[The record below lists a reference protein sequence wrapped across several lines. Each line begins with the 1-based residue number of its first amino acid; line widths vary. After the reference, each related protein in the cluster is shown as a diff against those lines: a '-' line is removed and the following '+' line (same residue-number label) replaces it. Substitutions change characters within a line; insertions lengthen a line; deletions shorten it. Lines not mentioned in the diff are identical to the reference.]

1 MIGQSPERR
10 QPDLFNPLL
19 EDFIDMKHELVLLAR
34 KIDWDYFQKEF
45 APLYSHR
52 GQKAM
57 PICLMIGC
65 LILKHLYDL
74 GDETL
79 AKEWVMNPYMQYF
92 CGETIFQHRFPC
104 DPSDF
109 VHFRKRIGEK
119 GIEKIFLQSVKLHG
133 KDAEEKLHV
142 SDTTVQGNNTTFPT
156 DQKLYKKV
164 IEGCHDIAQ
173 QEGVEQR
180 QSYEKTSKELLRQ
193 THNGKHPRR
202 WKKARAARKKLRTLA
217 RRVIRELERKLDE
230 PQIQGHLDRLEIYK
244 RLVEQE
250 PQDKNKIYSPHKPY
264 TTCIAKGKA
273 STPYEFGNKVGLVIT
288 SESQLVVAIRAFEGN
303 PHDSKTIEPLLE
315 WMKQNGLKQPKQIV
329 YDRGGRG
336 KKEING
342 VEILTPGKPLK
353 NDSGYERAKKRKPF
367 RRRAAIEP
375 VIGHLKK
382 DFRMQENYM
391 KGKNSPTINALLA
404 ATAWNLKKLMRKL
417 LRELLRFLFSVFPPC
432 PKTDSSPSVFSLFL
446 SAFSLILRKSFS

>member
-1 MIGQSPERR
+1 M
-10 QPDLFNPLL
+10 
-19 EDFIDMKHELVLLAR
+19 
-34 KIDWDYFQKEF
+34 
-45 APLYSHR
+45 
-52 GQKAM
+52 
-57 PICLMIGC
+57 
-65 LILKHLYDL
+65 
-74 GDETL
+74 
-79 AKEWVMNPYMQYF
+79 
-92 CGETIFQHRFPC
+92 
-104 DPSDF
+104 
-109 VHFRKRIGEK
+109 
-119 GIEKIFLQSVKLHG
+119 
-133 KDAEEKLHV
+133 
-142 SDTTVQGNNTTFPT
+142 
-156 DQKLYKKV
+156 
-164 IEGCHDIAQ
+164 
-173 QEGVEQR
+173 
-180 QSYEKTSKELLRQ
+180 LRQ
-193 THNGKHPRR
+193 TYNGKHPKR

-217 RRVIRELERKLDE
+217 RRVVRELERKLDE
-230 PQIQGHLDRLEIYK
+230 TQIQRHVDRLEIYK
-244 RLVEQE
+244 RIVEQE

-315 WMKQNGLKQPKQIV
+315 WMRQNGLKYSKQIV

-353 NDSGYERAKKRKPF
+353 SDSGYERAKKRKPF

-391 KGKNSPTINALLA
+391 KGQNSPTINALLA

-417 LRELLRFLFSVFPPC
+417 LRELLRFLFSVFSPS
-432 PKTDSSPSVFSLFL
+432 PKTENSPSVFT
-446 SAFSLILRKSFS
+446 LILSKVFC

>member
-1 MIGQSPERR
+1 MLGQSPERR

-19 EDFIDMKHELVLLAR
+19 EDFIDMKHELVLLAQ

-57 PICLMIGC
+57 PIRLMIGC
-65 LILKHLYDL
+65 LILKHLYNL

-79 AKEWVMNPYMQYF
+79 AKEWIMNPYMQYF

-109 VHFRKRIGEK
+109 VHFRKRI
-119 GIEKIFLQSVKLHG
+119 
-133 KDAEEKLHV
+133 
-142 SDTTVQGNNTTFPT
+142 
-156 DQKLYKKV
+156 
-164 IEGCHDIAQ
+164 
-173 QEGVEQR
+173 VEQ
-180 QSYEKTSKELLRQ
+180 
-193 THNGKHPRR
+193 
-202 WKKARAARKKLRTLA
+202 
-217 RRVIRELERKLDE
+217 D
-230 PQIQGHLDRLEIYK
+230 
-244 RLVEQE
+244 

-303 PHDSKTIEPLLE
+303 PHDSRTIEPLLE
-315 WMKQNGLKQPKQIV
+315 WMRQNRLKYPKQIV

-353 NDSGYERAKKRKPF
+353 NDSAYERAKKRKPF

-382 DFRMQENYM
+382 DFRMQETYM
-391 KGKNSPTINALLA
+391 KGQNSPTINALLA

-417 LRELLRFLFSVFPPC
+417 LRELLRFLFSVFSPC
-432 PKTDSSPSVFSLFL
+432 PKTDVSPFV
-446 SAFSLILRKSFS
+446 FSLILPKVFC